1 VNLFEGSRDQEGKAG
16 SAEPQELAM
25 TTNLVLFLACAPTGL
40 LAAIATAIFAAVL
53 LPFASAVRGAT
64 QA

>member
-1 VNLFEGSRDQEGKAG
+1 
-16 SAEPQELAM
+16 M

-40 LAAIATAIFAAVL
+40 LAAIAAAIFAAVF
-53 LPFASAVRGAT
+53 LPFASAVRGAV